1 MHVPSIIYFPQ
12 DSCLREDVAY
22 FTYLKTGYPN
32 AHCAHEQQVVSQEL
46 LQLGHAT
53 SL

>member
-1 MHVPSIIYFPQ
+1 MCKAPATFPKTR
-12 DSCLREDVAY
+12 LREDISY

-32 AHCAHEQQVVSQEL
+32 AHCSHEKQVVSQEL
-46 LQLGHAT
+46 LQLGHAA